1 MTTLSKILITLAALA
16 LVASAALAQPG
27 SGPRHHRG
35 TGPGGWTGADADGGP
50 GPQMHLERLAAFLD
64 LTEAQVAAIEAIH
77 EEARADGVE
86 LRKEL
91 ARLRNQKQGETL
103 KDEPSRDTL
112 VEITREM
119 GDVRT
124 RLQVNRLET
133 RLAVRAELTA
143 EQRDQL
149 LASGR
154 HGGPGA
160 GRGGHGLRG
169 GHGGCGGPG
178 DCDRGPGTRGKR
190 GARGSR
196 RGDR

>member
-1 MTTLSKILITLAALA
+1 MNTLTRIAITLAALT

-27 SGPRHHRG
+27 TAPRHQRG
-35 TGPGGWTGADADGGP
+35 MGPGAWAEADGGP
-50 GPQMHLERLAAFLD
+50 GPQMRLERLAAFLD
-64 LTEAQVAAIEAIH
+64 LTDAQVAAIEAIH
-77 EEARADGVE
+77 EQARADGVE

-91 ARLRNQKQGETL
+91 ARLRNQKQGEML
-103 KDEPSRDTL
+103 KDEPSRDAL

-133 RLAVRAELTA
+133 RLAVRAELTD

-154 HGGPGA
+154 HGGPGG

-178 DCDRGPGTRGKR
+178 DCDRGPGKR
-190 GARGSR
+190 GARAPR
-196 RGDR
+196 RGNR